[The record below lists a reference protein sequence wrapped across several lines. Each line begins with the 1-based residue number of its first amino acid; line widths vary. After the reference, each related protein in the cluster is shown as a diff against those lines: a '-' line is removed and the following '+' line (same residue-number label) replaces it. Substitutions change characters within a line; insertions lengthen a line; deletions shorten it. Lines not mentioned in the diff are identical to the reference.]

1 MARMTD
7 EQLADVLE
15 HAVAVIDPILD
26 VLAER
31 DPLGLKSHT
40 FDEGEHDSH
49 LAKAQ
54 HALAAIVNVTDWP
67 GTKGWS
73 ELSTRQRADWW
84 VSRIGSLNTFAVAY
98 PGIFG
103 AWAKRLPISSTLG
116 FANQAMV
123 LVAIAREY
131 GVTDPA
137 DQVRMLASVLCGRN
151 LTASASQTSGVPT
164 EKVKRGKSLFRAIW
178 QVATILRDLTGELGR
193 RPQPAR
199 PFSLLSYLPVIGAPA
214 IYVGERLALN
224 RAAKEGRNWIADHA
238 DATSVSRR
246 PRGGTRRPRA

>member
-1 MARMTD
+1 MSD
-7 EQLADVLE
+7 KQLAEVLG

-40 FDEGEHDSH
+40 FDEGGHDSH
-49 LAKAQ
+49 LVKAQ
-54 HALAAIVNVTDWP
+54 HALATIVNVTDWP

-73 ELSTRQRADWW
+73 ELSTDQRADWW
-84 VSRIGSLNTFAVAY
+84 VTRIGSLNTLAVAY

-103 AWAKRLPISSTLG
+103 AWAKRLPISTTLG

-151 LTASASQTSGVPT
+151 LPAKAAPENVAAAP
-164 EKVKRGKSLFRAIW
+164 VKPGRSLFRAIW

-199 PFSLLSYLPVIGAPA
+199 PFSLLSYVPVIGAPA
-214 IYVGERLALN
+214 LYIGERLALG
-224 RAAKEGRNWIADHA
+224 RAAKEGRAWIADHS
-238 DATSVSRR
+238 DATSVSPQRR
-246 PRGGTRRPRA
+246 AGTRRPRA